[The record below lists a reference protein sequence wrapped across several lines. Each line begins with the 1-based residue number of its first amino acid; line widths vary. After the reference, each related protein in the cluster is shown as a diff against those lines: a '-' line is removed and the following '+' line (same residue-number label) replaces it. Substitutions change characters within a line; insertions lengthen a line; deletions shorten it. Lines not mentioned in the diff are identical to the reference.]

1 VRAFGTALTAML
13 VAVLILPTAALAAG
27 VVQIGVFQNN
37 PPTYTPIPGATVGLY
52 EHMTMMGWNQ
62 VDEDVSG
69 ITGYTPWMSAPDMGD
84 GDYAIRVWKP
94 GFVTWDS
101 YPTTYRIPPTT
112 GVNPKMEVDPLR
124 TERVWGNDRYTT
136 AVKIARERFTSP
148 ANPTLWL
155 GVDTV
160 VIASGED
167 RAAADPLAAAGL
179 CGLYDAPLF
188 LVRST
193 GVPGEVMKAVE
204 EIFRT
209 RASTRVILVGG
220 PLSVPDSIF
229 NQLNSMA
236 PDPLIKDRII
246 STGDRYDLAAAI
258 ALRIKSKMG
267 NPWHVLVANGAD
279 PAKFFDALAL
289 SPVSASSLS
298 PILLVRS
305 NSIPAATKNA
315 LTAMGNPP
323 VIIGGGPLTVSDG
336 VMAELASVQP
346 LTERWWGSDRYK
358 TAIAIADKALA
369 KGWLDD
375 ECVAVAAKLPDA
387 LTGGSTVGQWQGPLL
402 ITRGDSLTGA
412 TGDWLATHKGAV
424 KKCYVFGGPL
434 SVTDTVK
441 NNINSKL
448 Q

>member
-1 VRAFGTALTAML
+1 
-13 VAVLILPTAALAAG
+13 
-27 VVQIGVFQNN
+27 
-37 PPTYTPIPGATVGLY
+37 
-52 EHMTMMGWNQ
+52 MT
-62 VDEDVSG
+62 
-69 ITGYTPWMSAPDMGD
+69 APDMGD
-84 GDYAIRVWKP
+84 GRLRDTSSRTTRRPGSLYGFITTFGTRIRP
-94 GFVTWDS
+94 RTG
-101 YPTTYRIPPTT
+101 IPPIS
-112 GVNPKMEVDPLR
+112 GVNPKLDVDPLR
-124 TERVWGNDRYTT
+124 TERVAGNDRYTT

-179 CGLYDAPLF
+179 CGAYNAPLF
-188 LVRST
+188 LVRPS
-193 GVPGEVMKAVE
+193 GVSAEVMKAVE

-209 RASTRVILVGG
+209 RSSTRVILVGG

-229 NQLNSMA
+229 NQLNSTA

-258 ALRIKSKMG
+258 ALRMRNKLG
-267 NPWHVLVANGAD
+267 NPWFALVANGSD

-289 SPVSASSLS
+289 SPVSAETHY
-298 PILLVRS
+298 PILLVRA

-315 LTAMGNPP
+315 LTAIGNPH
-323 VIIGGGPLTVSDG
+323 VVIGGGPLTVSDG
-336 VMAELASVQP
+336 VMAQLASVQP
-346 LTERWWGSDRYK
+346 ATERWWGSDRYK
-358 TAIAIADKALA
+358 TAIAIADKARA

-387 LTGGSTVGQWQGPLL
+387 LTGGSVMGHTRGPLL
-402 ITRGDSLTGA
+402 LTRGDALTGA
-412 TGDWLATHKGAV
+412 TGDWLSAHKASV

-434 SVTDTVK
+434 SVTDAVK
-441 NNINSKL
+441 NSINSKL